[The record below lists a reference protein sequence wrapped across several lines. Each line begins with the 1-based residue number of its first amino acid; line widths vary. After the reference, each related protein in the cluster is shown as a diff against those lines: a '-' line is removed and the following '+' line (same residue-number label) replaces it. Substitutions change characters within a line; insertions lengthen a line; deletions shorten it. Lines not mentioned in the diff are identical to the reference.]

1 MNIENKKL
9 RNIEAV
15 IPQNKPADPS
25 GTGAESAGAAHRG
38 SGIEVASG
46 KPRGISKPL
55 FVITGVA
62 RCMGLVSCVVP
73 YDSQGGGSV
82 TVSSYSPG
90 YRVQTLPGGYRSE
103 VISGN
108 TYYYHDGYYYNQ
120 GSGGYVVVD
129 APRNSRYQSDYSR
142 RHRTY
147 SSNRDDQESSNR
159 HDQRY
164 ERGEILTRLPD
175 KHQVV
180 NHRGNTYYQVE
191 DRYYRRQGETY
202 VISTKPY

>member
-9 RNIEAV
+9 RNIGAV
-15 IPQNKPADPS
+15 IPQNKPADLS
-25 GTGAESAGAAHRG
+25 ETGADGVGAAHLR
-38 SGIEVASG
+38 SEIKIVTG
-46 KPRGISKPL
+46 KPRGIARPL
-55 FVITGVA
+55 FVISGVA
-62 RCMGLVSCVVP
+62 LCMGLVSCVVP

-142 RHRTY
+142 RHRTDQ
-147 SSNRDDQESSNR
+147 SSMDRQEPSNR

-164 ERGEILTRLPD
+164 ERGEVLTRLPAN
-175 KHQVV
+175 HQVV
-180 NHRGNTYYQVE
+180 NLRGNTYYQVE

-202 VISTKPY
+202 VISAKP